1 MDKLLAMRMF
11 TTTVDAQGFSAA
23 ARRLGVATSSV
34 TRLVDALESELGTTL
49 LNRSTR
55 QVSLT
60 EAGARYYARAREI
73 FDALDEADA
82 SVADR
87 GDEPVGVLRLCLPVE
102 FGRRVIAPHLGPFL
116 VRHPSLELDIDMS
129 DRLDDLLDGRYDLS
143 IRLGDPSPH
152 DELVCRPLGRFQRWL
167 VASPDY
173 LARRDALR
181 HPEQLLQHAC
191 LRFRYGQKAR
201 AWRLQRADE
210 ALELDVSGPLR
221 SANADLLREAALA
234 GSGIALLADWLV
246 REDVAAGRL
255 VRVFADWQVSPGTA
269 NDSINALY
277 LPNHRGSRR
286 VNAFIGFCEGLL
298 RP

>member
-1 MDKLLAMRMF
+1 MDKLLAMQMF
-11 TTTVDAQGFSAA
+11 TATVDAQGFSAA

-73 FDALDEADA
+73 FDALEEADA

-116 VRHPSLELDIDMS
+116 ARYPSLELDIDMS

-143 IRLGDPSPH
+143 IRLGDPSPN
-152 DELVCRPLGRFQRWL
+152 DELVCRQLGRFQRWL

-173 LARRDALR
+173 LARRDPLL
-181 HPEQLLQHAC
+181 HPEQLLQQAC

-210 ALELDVSGPLR
+210 VLELEVSGPLR

-255 VRVFADWQVSPGTA
+255 QRLFADWQVSPGTA

-286 VNAFIGFCEGLL
+286 VNAFIGFCQGLL
-298 RP
+298 TP

>member
-1 MDKLLAMRMF
+1 MDKLLAMQMF
-11 TTTVDAQGFSAA
+11 TATVDAQGFSAA

-73 FDALDEADA
+73 FGALEEADA

-116 VRHPSLELDIDMS
+116 ARYPSLELDIDMS

-143 IRLGDPSPH
+143 IRLGDPSPN
-152 DELVCRPLGRFQRWL
+152 DELVCRQLGRFQRWL

-173 LARRDALR
+173 LASRDALL
-181 HPEQLLQHAC
+181 HPEQLLQQAC

-210 ALELDVSGPLR
+210 VLELEVSGPLR

-255 VRVFADWQVSPGTA
+255 QRLFADWQASPGTA

-298 RP
+298 KP

>member
-1 MDKLLAMRMF
+1 MDKLLAMKMF
-11 TTTVDAQGFSAA
+11 TATVDAQGFSAA

-60 EAGARYYARAREI
+60 EAGARYYARARDI
-73 FDALDEADA
+73 FDALEEADA

-116 VRHPSLELDIDMS
+116 ARHPSLELDIDMS

-143 IRLGDPSPH
+143 IRLGDPSPNG
-152 DELVCRPLGRFQRWL
+152 ELVCRQLGRFQRWL
-167 VASPDY
+167 VASSDY
-173 LARRDALR
+173 LASRDPLL
-181 HPEQLLQHAC
+181 HPEQLLQQAC

-210 ALELDVSGPLR
+210 VLELEVSGPLR

-255 VRVFADWQVSPGTA
+255 QRLFADWQASPGTA

-298 RP
+298 KP

>member
-1 MDKLLAMRMF
+1 MDKLLAMQMF
-11 TTTVDAQGFSAA
+11 TATVDAQGFSAA

-73 FDALDEADA
+73 FGALEEADA

-116 VRHPSLELDIDMS
+116 ARYPSLELDIDMS

-143 IRLGDPSPH
+143 IRLGDPSPN
-152 DELVCRPLGRFQRWL
+152 DELVCRQLGRFQRWL

-173 LARRDALR
+173 LARRDPLL
-181 HPEQLLQHAC
+181 HPEQLLQQAC

-210 ALELDVSGPLR
+210 VLELEVSGPLR

-255 VRVFADWQVSPGTA
+255 QRLFADWQVSPGTA

-286 VNAFIGFCEGLL
+286 VNAFIAFCQGLL
-298 RP
+298 TP

>member
-1 MDKLLAMRMF
+1 MDKLLAMKMF
-11 TTTVDAQGFSAA
+11 TATVDAQGFSAA

-60 EAGARYYARAREI
+60 EAGARYYARARDI

-116 VRHPSLELDIDMS
+116 ARHPSLELDIDMS

-143 IRLGDPSPH
+143 IRLGDPSPNG
-152 DELVCRPLGRFQRWL
+152 ELVCRQLGRFQRWL

-173 LARRDALR
+173 LASRDALL
-181 HPEQLLQHAC
+181 HPEQLLQQAC

-210 ALELDVSGPLR
+210 VLELEVSGPLR

-255 VRVFADWQVSPGTA
+255 QRLFADWQASPGTA

-298 RP
+298 KP

>member
-1 MDKLLAMRMF
+1 MDKLLAMKMF
-11 TTTVDAQGFSAA
+11 TATVDAQGFSAA

-60 EAGARYYARAREI
+60 EAGARYLARAREI
-73 FDALDEADA
+73 FAALEEADA

-87 GDEPVGVLRLCLPVE
+87 GNEPVGVLRLCLPVE

-116 VRHPSLELDIDMS
+116 ARHPSLELDIDMS

-143 IRLGDPSPH
+143 IRLGDPSPN
-152 DELVCRPLGRFQRWL
+152 DELVCRQLGRFQRWL

-173 LARRDALR
+173 LASREAPL

-255 VRVFADWQVSPGTA
+255 QRLFADWEVSPGTA

-298 RP
+298 KA

>member
-1 MDKLLAMRMF
+1 MDKLLAMKMF
-11 TTTVDAQGFSAA
+11 TATVDAQGFSAA

-60 EAGARYYARAREI
+60 EAGARYYARARDI
-73 FDALDEADA
+73 FDALEEADA

-116 VRHPSLELDIDMS
+116 ARHPSLELDIDMS

-143 IRLGDPSPH
+143 IRLGDPSPNG
-152 DELVCRPLGRFQRWL
+152 ELVCRQLGRFQRWL

-173 LARRDALR
+173 LARRDPLL
-181 HPEQLLQHAC
+181 HPEQLLQQAC

-210 ALELDVSGPLR
+210 VLELEVSGPLR

-255 VRVFADWQVSPGTA
+255 QRLFADWQASPGMA

-298 RP
+298 KP

>member
-1 MDKLLAMRMF
+1 MDKLLAMKMF
-11 TTTVDAQGFSAA
+11 TATVDAQGFSAA

-73 FDALDEADA
+73 FDALEEADA

-116 VRHPSLELDIDMS
+116 ARHPSLELDIDMS

-143 IRLGDPSPH
+143 IRLGDPSPN
-152 DELVCRPLGRFQRWL
+152 DELVCRQLGRFQRWL

-173 LARRDALR
+173 LARRDPLL
-181 HPEQLLQHAC
+181 HPEQLLQQAC

-210 ALELDVSGPLR
+210 LLELEVSGPLR

-255 VRVFADWQVSPGTA
+255 QRLFADWQVSPGTA

-286 VNAFIGFCEGLL
+286 VNAFIGFCQGLL
-298 RP
+298 TP